1 MFWSCQSS
9 EFCREKFHRGV
20 RLLVIPSVDIRQGR
34 CVQLVGGKPET
45 ERVYGGPVEL
55 AQRWVA
61 EGASYLHVIDLDA
74 AMGVGDNFKRIA
86 EILANVRVGVQVG
99 GGIRTR
105 KRACELLGIGVS
117 RVILGTA
124 AVKNPELVRELVR
137 LAGGSRVIVA
147 LDSRSGKVTIEGWQ
161 KQTEKSM
168 LDLALEFERMGVGA
182 FLFTNVDVEGRM
194 TGIDVRAIRELT
206 KVVKV
211 PVFVAGGVSSLE
223 DVILAK
229 DAGAAGLVVGMALYE
244 DKFTLKQAMG
254 VSQ

>member
-1 MFWSCQSS
+1 VKIQGC
-9 EFCREKFHRGV
+9 KK
-20 RLLVIPSVDIRQGR
+20 LLVIPSVDIRRGR

-45 ERVYGGPVEL
+45 ERVYDDPVKQ
-55 AQRWVA
+55 AQQWVS

-74 AMGVGDNFKRIA
+74 AMGVGDNFKRVA
-86 EILANVRVGVQVG
+86 EVLANVRVGVQVG
-99 GGIRTR
+99 GGIRTCE
-105 KRACELLGIGVS
+105 RACEILGIGAS

-124 AVKNPELVRELVR
+124 AVKNPKLVRELIG

-147 LDSRSGKVTIEGWQ
+147 LDSRSGKVAVEGWQ
-161 KQTEKSM
+161 EQTEKSM
-168 LDLALEFERMGVGA
+168 LDLARDFERMKVGA

-206 KVVKV
+206 EVVKV
-211 PVFVAGGVSSLE
+211 PVFVAGGVSSLD

-244 DKFTLKQAMG
+244 NKFTLKQAMG